1 MSPPEEPAGQ
11 EVTSQ
16 PGGGDTA
23 TIKEN
28 VEPRHLCDSPAQHVV
43 EPAVAGDKQHGSKNK
58 DNERGHASTS
68 GERGTEQDATSAEAL
83 STSSSPADN
92 IKQPSTP
99 ATGKQVLAP
108 LKLHE
113 PGTPDVMTS
122 SVATIKAP
130 ASSSHKIEN
139 DAQYL
144 TAEQSAYV
152 DPTPATPVT
161 SQPPSRCP
169 STTARSY
176 RSDEPSPSRS
186 DGADEEKRYTSE
198 DEQDGG
204 SRSEIQSIMEQF
216 SEAGGGPGV
225 DEVMSPRLEIASP
238 ILSGPAPHPPR
249 KSSLEPLSQSIPS
262 PLQDFSALRMS
273 TSSPSSVRS
282 KERATDDQGPPV
294 PPKDG
299 AFGTPPRTRED
310 GRPSSITAP
319 TSPQLSMHRPPP
331 PDPEPEPALPFDFHR
346 FLEQL
351 RNKKADPVARYL
363 KSFLSEF
370 GKKQWMVHEQ
380 VKITSDFLAF
390 IANKMML
397 CDVWR
402 DVSDAEFDNARE
414 GMEKLVMNRLYTQ
427 TFSPAIAPPKPI
439 PGAKP
444 RRRGGDVPLG
454 PGRRGQHQEDV
465 ERDEILTQKINIY
478 GWVKLEHLDIPPVGD
493 SGRRFL
499 KLAQQGMAR
508 LYVGQWQKG
517 SNVFPHSFSPELL
530 KIKSY
535 RAPRDKII
543 CVLNCSKVIF
553 GELLQKRN
561 HHTVFSRLLILTG
574 LLKHNKSDSSAD
586 SFMPLL
592 IYVVLQSNPEHLVS
606 NVQYIL
612 RFRNQEKL
620 GGEAGYYL
628 SSLVCFTTACM
639 PCSAQNC

>member
-508 LYVGQWQKG
+508 LYVGQWHKG
-517 SNVFPHSFSPELL
+517 SNVLAHSFSPELL